1 MNSLLVVGSVA
12 LDDVETPESS
22 VCDALSGSATFFS
35 AAASLFAPVRLV
47 GIVGDDF
54 PTERT
59 AFLKERGVDFEGLE
73 VVEGRTFRWSGRY
86 DRNLKNRE
94 TIFLGLNVF
103 EDFHPV
109 IPESYKNTP
118 FVFLA
123 NIQPSLQLEV
133 LEQLVEP
140 RFVAAD
146 TMNCW
151 IGKEMDKLKEVI
163 RRVDLL
169 FVNDEEAVEITGD
182 YDLIHAAGKLI
193 EMGPELV
200 IIKKGGHG
208 ATINSKELYFTV
220 PAYPTDCVV
229 DPTGAGDSFAGG
241 VMGNMTR
248 TGDLSEINIKKA
260 LVYGSVVASFA
271 VESFSVDR
279 LEEITLDNVEERVER
294 IREITIFD

>member
-22 VCDALSGSATFFS
+22 VRDALGGSATFFS
-35 AAASLFAPVRLV
+35 AAASLLAPVRLL
-47 GIVGDDF
+47 GIVGNDF
-54 PTERT
+54 PMEKT

-73 VVEGRTFRWSGRY
+73 IVEGKTFRWSGRY
-86 DRNLKNRE
+86 DRNLKDRE
-94 TIFLGLNVF
+94 TVFLGLNVF
-103 EDFHPV
+103 EHFHPI
-109 IPESYKNTP
+109 IPENYKNTP

-133 LEQLVEP
+133 LDQLDRP

-151 IGKEMDKLKEVI
+151 IDGQMDELREVI

-169 FVNDEEAVEITGD
+169 FVNDEEATGITGD
-182 YDLIHAAGKLI
+182 YDLIHAAVKLI

-220 PAYPTDCVV
+220 PAYPTDCVA

-241 VMGNMTR
+241 VMGYMTR
-248 TGDLSEINIKKA
+248 TGDLSEKNIKKA
-260 LVYGSVVASFA
+260 LVFGTALASFT

-279 LEEITLDNVEERVER
+279 LEEITLDDVDKRVDR
-294 IREITIFD
+294 IREITYFE